1 MLFQLTLWYSHMFG
15 RRSHAG
21 ITQKLRPKCGN
32 AGKVGIDD
40 IPCSFPLN
48 WKETMLVKSY
58 IPSGTLP
65 IAAVKRCCLMYT
77 HAPSAPASII
87 PLPEPPSRALLP
99 LTAPCCLLSIYWIH
113 LLPCYIFP
121 PELAVTSFIGAG
133 DGDGRRRRGEGTLVF
148 SSHASCS
155 SERRPSRAK
164 WTNREDDLD
173 LFCCS
178 LVYII

>member
-1 MLFQLTLWYSHMFG
+1 MFG
-15 RRSHAG
+15 RKSNDA
-21 ITQKLRPKCGN
+21 
-32 AGKVGIDD
+32 KVAAKASEHNKGRHWWHL
-40 IPCSFPLN
+40 CSSPSN

-58 IPSGTLP
+58 IPSSTLP
-65 IAAVKRCCLMYT
+65 FATVKRCCLMYT
-77 HAPSAPASII
+77 HAPSASISII
-87 PLPEPPSRALLP
+87 PLPKPASRALLP
-99 LTAPCCLLSIYWIH
+99 LLAPCCPLSIYWIH
-113 LLPCYIFP
+113 LLLCNIFP
-121 PELAVTSFIGAG
+121 PELAVTSFIEAG
-133 DGDGRRRRGEGTLVF
+133 GWCRWRRGERTLVF